1 VLDDGGTKGSGALDD
16 GGTRGTGGFGCWLL
30 KYLMM
35 RK

>member
-1 VLDDGGTKGSGALDD
+1 MLDDGGTKGSGALDD